1 MLGRFRTSDVDSH
14 TGSLGSSQETK
25 PLSTPPL
32 FVASI
37 SVILGSQGLQMV
49 KLRPG
54 VPRLQTGVL
63 KTQTGVPRLLTG
75 VLRLRPGVLSRLN
88 GNNVLTPLISVLSP
102 SPAVPHHSELH
113 DSSDLKHVPKSC
125 HSSLHDTETTLCVNG
140 SDNSL
145 PTNTLF

>member
-1 MLGRFRTSDVDSH
+1 MLRVTVLGRFRTSDVDSH

-54 VPRLQTGVL
+54 VPRPHTGV
-63 KTQTGVPRLLTG
+63 
-75 VLRLRPGVLSRLN
+75 
-88 GNNVLTPLISVLSP
+88 
-102 SPAVPHHSELH
+102 
-113 DSSDLKHVPKSC
+113 
-125 HSSLHDTETTLCVNG
+125 
-140 SDNSL
+140 
-145 PTNTLF
+145 

>member
-1 MLGRFRTSDVDSH
+1 MLRVTVSGRFRTSDVDSH
-14 TGSLGSSQETK
+14 TGSFGSSQETK

-37 SVILGSQGLQMV
+37 SVILGSQGLQVV

-54 VPRLQTGVL
+54 VPRP
-63 KTQTGVPRLLTG
+63 QTGVP
-75 VLRLRPGVLSRLN
+75 RLRPGVLSRLN
-88 GNNVLTPLISVLSP
+88 GNNILTPLTSVLSP
-102 SPAVPHHSELH
+102 SPAVPHHSQLH